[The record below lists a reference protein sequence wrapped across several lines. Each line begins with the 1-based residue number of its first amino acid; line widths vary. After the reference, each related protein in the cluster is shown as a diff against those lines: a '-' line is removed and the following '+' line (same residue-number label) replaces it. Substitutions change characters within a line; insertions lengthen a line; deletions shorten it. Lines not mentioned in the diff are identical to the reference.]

1 MGPLLLLTF
10 SSQTIASF
18 FSQATLGEAT
28 TIKNILSHYESLSG
42 QKVNV
47 EKSEI
52 SFSSK
57 LAAHSRDSITSC
69 LGFVEVAMH
78 GKYLGLP
85 TMFDQS
91 KRISFAALRD
101 RVWKKL
107 QGWKEKLLSR
117 AGKPVRRFLSKRWSK
132 QSPIMR

>member
-1 MGPLLLLTF
+1 MLWGISIARGAPIITHLFFADDSIIFTHATVPEAA
-10 SSQTIASF
+10 TIR
-18 FSQATLGEAT
+18 
-28 TIKNILSHYESLSG
+28 NILSRYEDLLG

-57 LAAHSRDSITSC
+57 FAVQSRLFIKN
-69 LGFVEVAMH
+69 LMGFVEVAMH

-85 TMFDQS
+85 TIFDKS
-91 KRISFAALRD
+91 KKISFAALRD

-107 QGWKEKLLSR
+107 QAWKEKLLSR
-117 AGKPVRRFLSKRWSK
+117 AGKEVLINSL
-132 QSPIMR
+132 ML